1 LVSVCTIALPEELE
15 GPLTLELALTVQLKT
30 VPLTNEVNA
39 IFVAVLEQMVCA
51 LGVATAFVLG
61 LTVMKYVVDVPAQV
75 AVPVVLAVT
84 I

>member
-1 LVSVCTIALPEELE
+1 MALPEELE
-15 GPLTLELALTVQLKT
+15 APLTLELELTVQLKM
-30 VPLTNEVNA
+30 VPLTKEVNA

-51 LGVATAFVLG
+51 LGVATAFAFG
-61 LTVMKYVVDVPAQV
+61 LTVMEYVAEVPEHV